1 MLLTFAIAIILVYL
15 WDGAADEVG
24 EESHFSAA
32 SRQKWEE
39 GLPPVHQSQLNSR
52 AALSPGGSPN
62 NNNIHTASID
72 TVIRYL
78 NKLAHMPAAQ
88 LWDVLGMD
96 NSDHGNDPFSLRE
109 LESGK
114 CPWSTDIAVAV
125 DWLPPRPA
133 NSETIAEK
141 YRSNTKSMKKG
152 RVEKRRQM
160 ERYDPQNEVVL
171 WYEHMSKA
179 GGTTF
184 CGLAQSNM
192 LTWQVPRYHC
202 MPRKGDLNDGRVGSW
217 PNEELLEYLLENKYG
232 IVSNEWEPFSLEK
245 LELSGRHLEDGSTS
259 MRNNNNNHVGPQ
271 ILFLTT
277 LRDTSDRL
285 LSAYTFFAL
294 TVTENARKKNNN
306 DGPTFSQWIE
316 RLLNRA
322 GNYRMGSKGSG
333 FRSNIARMNHIVWR
347 FSGGKLSHL
356 RSLEESEWK
365 PPFETAIRSLS
376 QQDLILPMD
385 VMTQELGKT
394 ALQQLL
400 GWDQFD
406 VKGRQVAGDKVG
418 GHVVTVGGIKNSNAR
433 EYFSKDAYR
442 ALWEENWLDNILYLW
457 CRAVFLA
464 RLHCKDVIVES

>member
-1 MLLTFAIAIILVYL
+1 MVTGVSLSNGSTSIGNPLSRNGMRPRQRRHRHQNCRLMLLTFAIAIILVYL

-39 GLPPVHQSQLNSR
+39 GLPPVHQSPLNSR

-171 WYEHMSKA
+171 WYE
-179 GGTTF
+179 
-184 CGLAQSNM
+184 Q
-192 LTWQVPRYHC
+192 
-202 MPRKGDLNDGRVGSW
+202 
-217 PNEELLEYLLENKYG
+217 
-232 IVSNEWEPFSLEK
+232 
-245 LELSGRHLEDGSTS
+245 
-259 MRNNNNNHVGPQ
+259 
-271 ILFLTT
+271 
-277 LRDTSDRL
+277 
-285 LSAYTFFAL
+285 
-294 TVTENARKKNNN
+294 
-306 DGPTFSQWIE
+306 
-316 RLLNRA
+316 
-322 GNYRMGSKGSG
+322 
-333 FRSNIARMNHIVWR
+333 
-347 FSGGKLSHL
+347 
-356 RSLEESEWK
+356 
-365 PPFETAIRSLS
+365 
-376 QQDLILPMD
+376 
-385 VMTQELGKT
+385 
-394 ALQQLL
+394 
-400 GWDQFD
+400 
-406 VKGRQVAGDKVG
+406 
-418 GHVVTVGGIKNSNAR
+418 
-433 EYFSKDAYR
+433 
-442 ALWEENWLDNILYLW
+442 
-457 CRAVFLA
+457 
-464 RLHCKDVIVES
+464 